1 MISQPL
7 NLCLILCCRLEQEKL
22 SLQRKLKSRGVTVD
36 QVVGTRAT
44 LEADKEIEELRK
56 RNCELEQQ
64 IEIIKYA

>member
-7 NLCLILCCRLEQEKL
+7 NLPPILCRVEQEKL
-22 SLQRKLKSRGVTVD
+22 SLQRKLKSRGVTAD

-44 LEADKEIEELRK
+44 LEADREIEELKK
-56 RNCELEQQ
+56 RNSELEKQ